1 MPNVQIKRGLYAN
14 LPTTGMLAGTEYFTS
29 DRGTLH
35 VAIDATTKMSI
46 VPALDE
52 LQAMPAIDAA
62 ADLLLM
68 EDTSQAGR
76 KAKKITFA
84 DFKTALNI
92 PDGSTDQ
99 ATAAYTGGTAGS
111 LFGSDGTDGVLRV
124 NPSLTITPGAANAF
138 GTLGVGNIDCGT
150 F

>member
-1 MPNVQIKRGLYAN
+1 MARIQVKRGLYAN
-14 LPTTGMLAGTEYFTS
+14 LPASALLAGEMLFST
-29 DRGTLH
+29 DRGSMH
-35 VAIDATTKMSI
+35 VAIDATTKLGI

-52 LQAMPAIDAA
+52 LVTMPVIDPA

-68 EDTSQAGR
+68 EDASQTGR

-92 PDGSTDQ
+92 PNGSSDQ
-99 ATAAYTGGTAGS
+99 ATAAYNGGTSGS
-111 LFGSDGTDGVLRV
+111 LFGTDATDGVLRLSSALKV
-124 NPSLTITPGAANAF
+124 TKGSGGAY
-138 GTLGVGNIDCGT
+138 GTLDVDVIDCGT